1 VASKKN
7 PRRPG
12 ARTAASPARRRT
24 GGNWWGQQVPPV
36 SGGIYPSGYY
46 CPHPE
51 DEELTKPDSP
61 VAATFFE
68 IREAGVDFFWWCRK
82 YRVELAPIG
91 VASVLFVS
99 SAFLFRMQAAGIAL
113 LIGCAASA
121 AILAKAKTWWNRA
134 VERTYARWVVG
145 LASAWLVLAS
155 IWGPAQLA
163 ILGLLAA
170 GTIAGMIPWY
180 LHKLPRPKDNALLLK
195 WQQKW
200 IEVRDRLGLEGSRVV
215 AAEGDDDYV
224 TLTLQ
229 LIPGVQ
235 EVSGVKSARLR
246 IAGAWQLATNA
257 IRIEEIKKD
266 ASLVK
271 ITVRKINPLSR
282 IIRWDSSETLLPTS
296 VAKPFV
302 IGMNEEGNWKRVDGR
317 GHMMIVGTTR
327 AGKSN
332 ELHAVL
338 GNLAKTDDS
347 IAFFIDLKGGSVG
360 GRWKEAIDWFATDID
375 EAERML
381 VAVNNM
387 IDERPKF
394 TPVGEGDGDQL
405 LFSPELPAVY
415 IIVDECAEVIGESAR
430 YTSSGTTLT
439 RLTESIARRGAA
451 MGFYLVLSGQDGSL
465 ETYGTE
471 KLRGQLS
478 KRLCFRVTKP
488 DNAQYVLRDTTNLDV
503 CGLDDGQ
510 FFYHE
515 RSDDPTP
522 IRGHHMTP
530 ADNPT
535 LPQQIATRWAKSRPG
550 LDPQTAAA
558 GGEDYATRASRLPLK
573 YRPANTPAEQPEPI
587 ATTPERS
594 PAPMAY
600 AEDDQSPAAMAA
612 RIEAESGLHDAN
624 VIPITAE
631 TMAMLRSRPGFD
643 AEAHAAIASAED
655 RMAMAFTNAIG
666 GIDRKSLIDFVGMS
680 SSWVDE
686 RTKAL
691 KEAGAVTQAGHGR
704 YQAVPGAD
712 IRQALDAYAER
723 KRSVHS
729 A

>member
-1 VASKKN
+1 
-7 PRRPG
+7 
-12 ARTAASPARRRT
+12 
-24 GGNWWGQQVPPV
+24 
-36 SGGIYPSGYY
+36 
-46 CPHPE
+46 
-51 DEELTKPDSP
+51 
-61 VAATFFE
+61 
-68 IREAGVDFFWWCRK
+68 
-82 YRVELAPIG
+82 
-91 VASVLFVS
+91 
-99 SAFLFRMQAAGIAL
+99 MQAAGIAL

-215 AAEGDDDYV
+215 AVKGDDDYV

-235 EVSGVKSARLR
+235 EAAEVKAVRLR
-246 IAGAWQLATNA
+246 IAGAWGLSVSA
-257 IRIEEIKKD
+257 IRIEEVERD
-266 ASLVK
+266 ASKV
-271 ITVRKINPLSR
+271 TVAVRIVNPLSGGVT
-282 IIRWDSSETLLPTS
+282 WEETKPLLPTS
-296 VAKPFV
+296 VNKPFIV
-302 IGMNEEGNWKRVDGR
+302 GRSETGEWKKVDAR
-317 GHMMIVGTTR
+317 GHWMLNGVSR

-332 ELHAVL
+332 FLSVLL
-338 GNLAKTDDS
+338 GNLAATDD
-347 IAFFIDLKGGSVG
+347 ALVFLIDMKGGLA
-360 GRWKEAIDWFATDID
+360 GRWHKAADWVAIEVD
-375 EAERML
+375 EAELML
-381 VAVNNM
+381 NALDNVVKVRQRAYM
-387 IDERPKF
+387 HLSK
-394 TPVGEGDGDQL
+394 DGDQIV
-405 LFSPELPAVY
+405 PTPKLPAIFVV
-415 IIVDECAEVIGESAR
+415 VDEYAATAGSSAER
-430 YTSSGTTLT
+430 TSSGSTLVRTLT
-439 RLTESIARRGAA
+439 RLKERGAGSA
-451 MGFYLVLSGQDGSL
+451 VYMIESSQDGSL
-465 ETYGTE
+465 ETLVSE
-471 KLRGQLS
+471 KSRAQAT
-478 KRLCFRVTKP
+478 RRVCFRVEKVDHAEYTLGMDAHKLEP
-488 DNAQYVLRDTTNLDV
+488 TTLQDGEFFLRVGGNVD
-503 CGLDDGQ
+503 Q
-510 FFYHE
+510 
-515 RSDDPTP
+515 TP
-522 IRGHHMTP
+522 IRAQFMTDP
-530 ADNPT
+530 EVDED
-535 LPQQIATRWAKSRPG
+535 LPQQIAAEWATRRPR
-550 LDPQTAAA
+550 LDRASVEAA
-558 GGEDYATRASRLPLK
+558 GVMYATRASRLPRELA
-573 YRPANTPAEQPEPI
+573 PANTPAEQPEPTV
-587 ATTPERS
+587 TTPERS

-655 RMAMAFTNAIG
+655 RMAMAFTNAIN